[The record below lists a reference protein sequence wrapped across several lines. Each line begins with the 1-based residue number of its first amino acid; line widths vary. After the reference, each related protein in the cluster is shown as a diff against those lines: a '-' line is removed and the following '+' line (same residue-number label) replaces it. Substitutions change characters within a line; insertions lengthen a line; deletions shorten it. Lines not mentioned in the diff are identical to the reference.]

1 MKTNSKNSIKCIDIF
16 DDEVSLYNLL
26 GGNGLRLLQKIADTY
41 HMIEERDRPLSI
53 ILNGKNSTTLYSI
66 CFLRSLAMEISRIP
80 APLLFPKDRLYEFF
94 TPSDEDSGYII
105 EDAEH
110 IRPENQTQILEI
122 LQKGEFNHYDPCH
135 KDILSYPVLGII
147 FLTCK
152 DIKQVFPPLTK
163 AVDYV
168 VNIDDLN
175 RCQIID
181 IIKMRLKWASV
192 GYDNERVIEMLAAGT
207 SLRMIISIIK
217 MAIVMMLAERRSC
230 LTAQDVVKARECL

>member
-1 MKTNSKNSIKCIDIF
+1 MNTKNQIKCIDIF

-26 GGNGLRLLQKIADTY
+26 GGKGLRFLQKIADTY
-41 HMIEERDRPLSI
+41 HLIEKRDHPLSL
-53 ILNGKNSTTLYSI
+53 ILAGRNSTTLYSI
-66 CFLRSLAMEISRIP
+66 CFLRSLAMEISQIP

-147 FLTCK
+147 LLTCK

-175 RCQIID
+175 RCQIIE

>member
-1 MKTNSKNSIKCIDIF
+1 MWNVI
-16 DDEVSLYNLL
+16 
-26 GGNGLRLLQKIADTY
+26 GGNGLRFLRTLADTVDA
-41 HMIEERDRPLSI
+41 MEKSNRPLSI
-53 ILNGKNSTTLYSI
+53 ILNGRNSTTLYSI
-66 CFLRSLAMEISRIP
+66 CFLRSLAMEISQIP

-94 TPSDEDSGYII
+94 TPSDADRGYIV

-147 FLTCK
+147 LLTCK
-152 DIKQVFPPLTK
+152 DIKQVSPPLTK
-163 AVDYV
+163 TVDYV
-168 VNIDDLN
+168 VNIEDLS
-175 RCQIID
+175 RCQIIE

-192 GYDNERVIEMLAAGT
+192 GYDHERVIEMLAAGT
-207 SLRMIISIIK
+207 SLRMIISVIK
-217 MAIVMMLAERRSC
+217 MAIVMMLAEGRSC